1 MSEEEKFDVFP
12 FIEGKTVDLVASS
25 SKLAQIT
32 ARWMNDPEVRQ
43 YSRNPWP
50 LSLED
55 IQKWFEPSS
64 DRGVKDF
71 VVFNIYHKKDKKII
85 GAIGLNH
92 INWLNRNANIFA
104 QIGVKEYWGKGIA
117 GEASELIIEY
127 GFSELNLHKIY
138 SRVFTPNT
146 RSLRAAEK
154 LGFTEE
160 AVLKEEIYVDGKY
173 VDVHKFALL
182 KKDWMERKNRS

>member
-1 MSEEEKFDVFP
+1 
-12 FIEGKTVDLVASS
+12 
-25 SKLAQIT
+25 
-32 ARWMNDPEVRQ
+32 MNDPEVRQ

>member
-1 MSEEEKFDVFP
+1 MTEEEKFDVFP
-12 FIEGKTVDLVASS
+12 FIEGKTVDLVAGS

-127 GFSELNLHKIY
+127 GFSELNLHKIH
-138 SRVFTPNT
+138 SSVFTPNT

-160 AVLKEEIYVDGKY
+160 AVLKEEIYVGGKY

-182 KKDWMERKNRS
+182 KKDWIKRKDKF